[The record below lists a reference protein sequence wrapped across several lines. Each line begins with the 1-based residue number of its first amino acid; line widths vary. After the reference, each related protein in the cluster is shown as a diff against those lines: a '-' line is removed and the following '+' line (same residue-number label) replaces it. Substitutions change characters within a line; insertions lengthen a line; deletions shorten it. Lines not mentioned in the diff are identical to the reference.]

1 MTHTSIL
8 RSLSLA
14 VIGSLWQRIAHS
26 IRVSL
31 RLGFLGVPCGLR
43 LCCSSVD
50 FVSLTV
56 PRPSIPASLPLAVI
70 GSLWQR
76 IALSIQASLTLA
88 FIGAISFAGDSMS
101 QSRNLPLC
109 LRCRSAIAGF
119 LWRTASLLL
128 KRRLR
133 LAYRP
138 ETIDSGFAS
147 ARRHRVSLATYS
159 SIDSSFANAR
169 FHRSY
174 IFRRRQ
180 HVAVPKPTAL
190 PSLPLGNRGVS
201 LADCVSSAQASTSS
215 RFRRRQHVSTCD
227 R

>member
-8 RSLSLA
+8 RSLSFA
-14 VIGSLWQRIAHS
+14 VIGSLWQRVAHS

-43 LCCSSVD
+43 LFCSSVD

-101 QSRNLPLC
+101 PHGSIAPDWCQKSAGLSR
-109 LRCRSAIAGF
+109 SFAGIYQRLF
-119 LWRTASLLL
+119 WPQNSHFFDHARMRKQVDVVVPTNNMQMHRFADRFKTSLWRNKS
-128 KRRLR
+128 
-133 LAYRP
+133 
-138 ETIDSGFAS
+138 EI
-147 ARRHRVSLATYS
+147 S
-159 SIDSSFANAR
+159 SS
-169 FHRSY
+169 
-174 IFRRRQ
+174 Q
-180 HVAVPKPTAL
+180 P
-190 PSLPLGNRGVS
+190 
-201 LADCVSSAQASTSS
+201 
-215 RFRRRQHVSTCD
+215 
-227 R
+227 

>member
-1 MTHTSIL
+1 MAKHKNKGSEVSMTHTSIL
-8 RSLSLA
+8 RSLSFA
-14 VIGSLWQRIAHS
+14 VIGSLWQRVAHS

-43 LCCSSVD
+43 LFCSIVD

-101 QSRNLPLC
+101 PSRNLPLC

-119 LWRTASLLL
+119 LWRTASQLL

-133 LAYRP
+133 LAFAG
-138 ETIDSGFAS
+138 DSMSPHGS
-147 ARRHRVSLATYS
+147 
-159 SIDSSFANAR
+159 
-169 FHRSY
+169 
-174 IFRRRQ
+174 RQ
-180 HVAVPKPTAL
+180 
-190 PSLPLGNRGVS
+190 
-201 LADCVSSAQASTSS
+201 
-215 RFRRRQHVSTCD
+215 
-227 R
+227 

>member
-14 VIGSLWQRIAHS
+14 VIGSLWQRVAHS
-26 IRVSL
+26 IRVSLRSLSSELYLSQETACRSRPRPITLRL

-43 LCCSSVD
+43 LSCSSVD

-101 QSRNLPLC
+101 PSRNLPLC

-119 LWRTASLLL
+119 LWRTASQLL

-133 LAYRP
+133 LAFAG
-138 ETIDSGFAS
+138 DSMS
-147 ARRHRVSLATYS
+147 RLL
-159 SIDSSFANAR
+159 
-169 FHRSY
+169 
-174 IFRRRQ
+174 FR
-180 HVAVPKPTAL
+180 
-190 PSLPLGNRGVS
+190 
-201 LADCVSSAQASTSS
+201 
-215 RFRRRQHVSTCD
+215 
-227 R
+227 

>member
-14 VIGSLWQRIAHS
+14 VIGSLWQRVAHS

-43 LCCSSVD
+43 LFCSSVD

-101 QSRNLPLC
+101 PSRNLPLC

-133 LAYRP
+133 LAFAGDSMSPHGKSGHYECQNHSCLSS
-138 ETIDSGFAS
+138 ETYHTLLLVI
-147 ARRHRVSLATYS
+147 
-159 SIDSSFANAR
+159 
-169 FHRSY
+169 
-174 IFRRRQ
+174 
-180 HVAVPKPTAL
+180 
-190 PSLPLGNRGVS
+190 GN
-201 LADCVSSAQASTSS
+201 LSTIL
-215 RFRRRQHVSTCD
+215 TL
-227 R
+227 